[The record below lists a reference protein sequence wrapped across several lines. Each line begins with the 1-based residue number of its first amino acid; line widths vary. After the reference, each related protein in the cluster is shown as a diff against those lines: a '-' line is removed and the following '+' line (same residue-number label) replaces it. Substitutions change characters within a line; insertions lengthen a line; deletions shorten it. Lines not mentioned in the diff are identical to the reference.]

1 MLTQDEVRDLFT
13 QRFHCSQ
20 IVFREWAEELGID
33 EAEAA
38 RIAAPLGG
46 GMFRGDTCGAVGGA
60 MLVIGARYGA
70 CEANDKE
77 SDLRMQAKVKEFLEQ
92 FTERFGDT
100 CCRNLLGYDFS
111 QPGEYL
117 KAARAGVMM
126 KQCPDYVTG
135 ALEILEDIM

>member
-20 IVFREWAEELGID
+20 IVFMEWAEELGID
-33 EAEAA
+33 RAEAA

-70 CEANDKE
+70 CEPNDKE
-77 SDLRMQAKVKEFLEQ
+77 SDLRMQGKVKEFLAQ
-92 FTERFGDT
+92 FTERFGNT
-100 CCRNLLGYDFS
+100 CCRDLLGYDFS

-117 KAARAGVMM
+117 KAARAGVMLA
-126 KQCPDYVTG
+126 QCPDYVVG